1 MDRGDN
7 YMERIGMRR
16 GKQLPSG
23 SAEFYFRWLVGV
35 NQEITSACMAH
46 RQFEICGFCI
56 SAPGFRMDLCSRQ
69 TRLTPVRCGIGPL
82 KNSCLWGSFNYL
94 IRPCKQVRRNGDA
107 NLLGNLEIDRQIEFG
122 RLHQS

>member
-1 MDRGDN
+1 
-7 YMERIGMRR
+7 MERIGVRR

-23 SAEFYFRWLVGV
+23 SAKSYFRWAGGV
-35 NQEITSACMAH
+35 NQEITSASMAH
-46 RQFEICGFCI
+46 RQFEFWSFCTF
-56 SAPGFRMDLCSRQ
+56 APGFRMDLCYRN

-82 KNSCLWGSFNYL
+82 KNSCLWVSFNYL

-107 NLLGNLEIDRQIEFG
+107 NLLGSLEIDRQIEFG